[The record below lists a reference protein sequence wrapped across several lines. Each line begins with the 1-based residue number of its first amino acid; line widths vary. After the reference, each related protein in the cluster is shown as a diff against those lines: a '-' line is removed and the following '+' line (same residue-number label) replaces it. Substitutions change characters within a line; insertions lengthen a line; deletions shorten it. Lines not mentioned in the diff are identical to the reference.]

1 MVKEL
6 IILVSATSI
15 KLSFLPVK
23 VSSTNPYEDKNHFS
37 AFPFDLSIPES
48 GFLPAKER

>member
-6 IILVSATSI
+6 IINLSATSL
-15 KLSFLPVK
+15 KLSLLPTK

-37 AFPFDLSIPES
+37 AFPFDLSVPES
-48 GFLPAKER
+48 GFLSAKGR